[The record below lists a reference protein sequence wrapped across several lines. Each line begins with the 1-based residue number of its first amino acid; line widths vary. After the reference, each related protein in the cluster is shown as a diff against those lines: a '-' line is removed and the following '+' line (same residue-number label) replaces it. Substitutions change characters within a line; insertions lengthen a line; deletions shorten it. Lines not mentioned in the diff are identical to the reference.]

1 MNKYK
6 KNDGKQ
12 GGKLNNFIIIAGLF
26 FIASS
31 LFLLAYSLQK
41 DRELK
46 EINIAK
52 VENFKKEREKHNKDY
67 LEESDKFSKHTV
79 GDLKNEIAS
88 SKEMIGY
95 ISIDKVNV
103 VLPIYNGTYSAILRK
118 GVGVLEDMDTLNGE
132 KGSTTVLAG
141 HRGGYNN
148 KSTFKEI
155 DSLDIE
161 DTFVVGNKS
170 GDMKYKV
177 IGKIV
182 VEPDDWSQLKRIPGK
197 AQIILLTCHPYPINN
212 KRLLVI
218 AERVEF

>member
-12 GGKLNNFIIIAGLF
+12 GGKLNNFIIIVGLF

-31 LFLLAYSLQK
+31 LFLLVYSLQK
-41 DRELK
+41 DKELK
-46 EINIAK
+46 EINMSK
-52 VENFKKEREKHNKDY
+52 VENFKIEREKQNKDY
-67 LEESDKFSKHTV
+67 LKKSDKFSNNTV
-79 GDLKNEIAS
+79 GDLKNEIS
-88 SKEMIGY
+88 NSKDMIGY

-118 GVGVLEDMDTLNGE
+118 GVGVLEDMDTLTGE

-161 DTFVVGNKS
+161 DTFIVGNKNA
-170 GDMKYKV
+170 DMKYKV

-182 VEPDDWSQLKRIPGK
+182 IEPDDWSQIKRVPGK
-197 AQIILLTCHPYPINN
+197 AQVILLTCHPYPINN

-218 AERVEF
+218 AERVEI